1 MSREQVLACH
11 GCKSWQVTGSR
22 LWDEQQ
28 GLDTTYLTH
37 GLREEIAA
45 KYRGAIQLPL
55 LRIRGLVVI
64 SHTSVLPP
72 HTLLFPR
79 SLLYPPCSYIG

>member
-1 MSREQVLACH
+1 MTRSRIWEEQ
-11 GCKSWQVTGSR
+11 
-22 LWDEQQ
+22 E
-28 GLDTTYLTH
+28 GLDTTYLSDAV
-37 GLREEIAA
+37 REVIAG

-79 SLLYPPCSYIG
+79 SLLHPPCSYIG

>member
-1 MSREQVLACH
+1 MQQV
-11 GCKSWQVTGSR
+11 
-22 LWDEQQ
+22 
-28 GLDTTYLTH
+28 LDTTYLTD
-37 GLREEIAA
+37 GVREEIAG

-72 HTLLFPR
+72 CTLLLPP
-79 SLLYPPCSYIG
+79 SLLYPPCS